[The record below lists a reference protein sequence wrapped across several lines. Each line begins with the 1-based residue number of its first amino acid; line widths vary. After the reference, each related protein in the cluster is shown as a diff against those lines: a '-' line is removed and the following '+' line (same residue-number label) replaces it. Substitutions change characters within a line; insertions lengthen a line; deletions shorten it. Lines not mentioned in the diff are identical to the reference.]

1 MAGPF
6 TIDASVFL
14 NGFNPA
20 EPGHP
25 TSFEFLS
32 RVQSEAVPAIVPTLL
47 LPEVAAAIG
56 RGQGNSDLGRQ
67 FAETLSNLPHLM
79 FVALDTILAHQ
90 AAEVAAQHRLRGADS
105 VYVAVAL
112 RFGCPLITLDREQ
125 HDRAAS
131 ALATFYPAE
140 VKW

>member
-20 EPGHP
+20 EEGHA
-25 TSFEFLS
+25 TSLEFLS
-32 RVQSEAVPAIVPTLL
+32 HLQDQAVPVIAPTLL

-56 RGQGNSDLGRQ
+56 RGQDSSDLARQ
-67 FAETLSNLPHLM
+67 FAESLSQLPHLVL
-79 FVALDTILAHQ
+79 VALDESLARQ
-90 AAEVAAQHRLRGADS
+90 AVEVAAQYRLRGADA

-112 RFGCPLITLDREQ
+112 RFGCPLVTLDREQ
-125 HDRAAS
+125 HDRAAG
-131 ALATFYPAE
+131 ALQTFYPVE
-140 VKW
+140 VVL